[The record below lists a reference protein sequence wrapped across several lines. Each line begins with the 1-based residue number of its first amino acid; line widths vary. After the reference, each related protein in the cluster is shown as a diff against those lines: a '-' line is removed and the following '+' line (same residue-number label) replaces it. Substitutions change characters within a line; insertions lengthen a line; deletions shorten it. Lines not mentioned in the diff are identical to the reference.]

1 MASVDGWDKGG
12 IFTWVKGS
20 LGDRAGWT
28 AMFYQWIHITV
39 GMNTMMYVIIGAL
52 SITFDT
58 PWFNTTPSIRFLL
71 MMIIIW
77 SITLV
82 EMVGVKKIGH
92 IAEWL
97 FGLGIALPVIL
108 LIITFFVY
116 LFQGRPLYMHLSWN
130 NIFPH
135 HLTGATLVAFVP
147 FVLAFCGGEASA
159 PHAKYLENPKKYSTV
174 MLALAVTAIFNCY
187 FF

>member
-1 MASVDGWDKGG
+1 
-12 IFTWVKGS
+12 
-20 LGDRAGWT
+20 
-28 AMFYQWIHITV
+28 MFYQWIHITV

-71 MMIIIW
+71 MMVIIW

-97 FGLGIALPVIL
+97 FGLGIALPVNYYL
-108 LIITFFVY
+108 LCIS
-116 LFQGRPLYMHLSWN
+116 LSRTSP
-130 NIFPH
+130 IY
-135 HLTGATLVAFVP
+135 
-147 FVLAFCGGEASA
+147 AS
-159 PHAKYLENPKKYSTV
+159 KLK
-174 MLALAVTAIFNCY
+174 
-187 FF
+187 

>member
-1 MASVDGWDKGG
+1 IAGGMASGDGWDNGG

-71 MMIIIW
+71 MMVIIW

-92 IAEWL
+92 VRKYWL
-97 FGLGIALPVIL
+97 NISTLFYLNTFSY
-108 LIITFFVY
+108 LIFVY
-116 LFQGRPLYMHLSWN
+116 
-130 NIFPH
+130 
-135 HLTGATLVAFVP
+135 
-147 FVLAFCGGEASA
+147 
-159 PHAKYLENPKKYSTV
+159 
-174 MLALAVTAIFNCY
+174 
-187 FF
+187 

>member
-52 SITFDT
+52 SITFNT

-71 MMIIIW
+71 MMVIIW
-77 SITLV
+77 SITIV

-97 FGLGIALPVIL
+97 FALGIALPVIL
-108 LIITFFVY
+108 LIVTFFIY
-116 LFQGRPLYMHLSWN
+116 LIQGRPLYMHLNWD
-130 NIFPH
+130 NIIPH
-135 HLTGATLVAFVP
+135 HLTGTTLVAFVP

-174 MLALAVTAIFNCY
+174 TVSYTHLTLPTT
-187 FF
+187 